1 MVALFVQHFYYEQ
14 DAAGLAWRS
23 TRPAVDASE
32 GHHPGTPPDPPAKP
46 GQKPPDPMTLHCNS
60 SRTAD
65 NPVTVDEFG
74 FPRWS

>member
-32 GHHPGTPPDPPAKP
+32 GH
-46 GQKPPDPMTLHCNS
+46 
-60 SRTAD
+60 
-65 NPVTVDEFG
+65 
-74 FPRWS
+74 